1 MKLFST
7 LTMLVL
13 FTSTL
18 LAQDLRTQLETS
30 YNLFGSAVNAKDQT
44 KLKNAMSSY
53 SYLIAKNEAI
63 SGQVKF
69 PDEFYNSAPRMI
81 FDLKKETF
89 IKAVENGPTANSIYL
104 GKDAFGSQT
113 LIVIH
118 FLKED
123 DTWKFSSVQSNGAID
138 ILNKLKAKDST
149 FLNDKDFYPDGS
161 MPVTPNEITSVDYKG
176 MLDVMGPGYNVQI
189 KLNDIDQPGTLGN
202 GFNSDQGYQNVL
214 VLGGVKKGVN
224 KIEITVT
231 PIKGKV
237 QKTLLMNVA
246 VVLGENELEVFSIE
260 DANPATIITK
270 EFTVK

>member
-1 MKLFST
+1 MKLLST
-7 LTMLVL
+7 LTILVA

-18 LAQDLRTQLETS
+18 LAQDLRTKLETA
-30 YNLFGSAVNAKDQT
+30 YTLFGSAVKATDQPQ
-44 KLKNAMSSY
+44 LKNALSSY
-53 SYLIAKNEAI
+53 SYMMAKNEAV
-63 SGQVKF
+63 SEQVKF
-69 PDEFYNSAPRMI
+69 PDEFYSSAPRLI
-81 FDLKKETF
+81 FDLKKQTF

-104 GKDAFGSQT
+104 GKDAFGSES
-113 LIVIH
+113 LIVIN
-118 FLKED
+118 FLKEND
-123 DTWKFSSVQSNGAID
+123 AWKFSSVQSKGSID

-149 FLNDKDFYPDGS
+149 FLNDKDFYPDGI
-161 MPVTPNEITSVDYKG
+161 MPVTPKEIVSVDYKG

-189 KLNDIDQPGTLGN
+189 KLNDIDQPGTTGN
-202 GFNSDQGYQNVL
+202 GFSSDQGSLNVL

-237 QKTLLMNVA
+237 QKTLMMNVA

-260 DANPATIITK
+260 DANPAAVITK